1 MRILVNTRQK
11 KKNNSSEIN
20 QVSIYQSTKQFI
32 IISFTKESKIIFTSP
47 TSWEIPVNRNK
58 SNVAMCSVWLEQHNM
73 VNLAGW
79 GRGGGEERQREGGGS
94 LLFDHSYFY
103 YTYIVVCTFWWFLNK
118 NDIIANCK
126 IWHFFLSYWFLKH
139 LTIF

>member
-79 GRGGGEERQREGGGS
+79 GRGGGRETERGRGFIVIWQ
-94 LLFDHSYFY
+94 SYFY
-103 YTYIVVCTFWWFLNK
+103 YTCIVVCTFCWFLNK

>member
-1 MRILVNTRQK
+1 MRILVNTRQ

-32 IISFTKESKIIFTSP
+32 IISFTKESKIIFTSR

-79 GRGGGEERQREGGGS
+79 GRGGGRETERGRGFIVIWQ
-94 LLFDHSYFY
+94 SYFY
-103 YTYIVVCTFWWFLNK
+103 YTCIVVCTFCWFLNK

>member
-1 MRILVNTRQK
+1 MRILVNTRQ

-79 GRGGGEERQREGGGS
+79 GRGGGRETERGRGFIVIWQ
-94 LLFDHSYFY
+94 SYFY
-103 YTYIVVCTFWWFLNK
+103 YTCIVVCTFCSFLNK

>member
-11 KKNNSSEIN
+11 KKNYSSEIN

-32 IISFTKESKIIFTSP
+32 IISFTKIIFTSP

-58 SNVAMCSVWLEQHNM
+58 SNVAMRSVWLEQHNM

-79 GRGGGEERQREGGGS
+79 GRGGGKERQREGGGS

>member
-1 MRILVNTRQK
+1 MRILVNTRQ

-79 GRGGGEERQREGGGS
+79 GRGGGRETERGRGFIVIWQ
-94 LLFDHSYFY
+94 SYFY
-103 YTYIVVCTFWWFLNK
+103 YTCIVVCTFCWFLNK